1 MRKGTRFPH
10 RLLLICFQIEILG
23 RRKTNTLT
31 KANPTNHSYLTKQLH
46 PKNTDYIKSLHHLMT
61 IIPNNK

>member
-1 MRKGTRFPH
+1 MV
-10 RLLLICFQIEILG
+10 CQII
-23 RRKTNTLT
+23 TNNYNFNI

-61 IIPNNK
+61 VIPNNK